1 MIDYVELHKRLQQVG
16 QEHLLKFWD
25 ELNENEREQLE
36 RDIAELNLNEL
47 KLYFDRA
54 TTSLSQNGLKLDD
67 RLQPLPDDNLLSI
80 SRAPKTLLNSY
91 REEGLKQISL
101 GHVAVL
107 LMAGGQG
114 KCLKKQNLS
123 SFTLFVM
130 LLS

>member
-1 MIDYVELHKRLQQVG
+1 MADYAELHQRLTQVG

-25 ELNENEREQLE
+25 ELSETERSQLKS
-36 RDIAELNLNEL
+36 DIAELNLNEL

-54 TTSLSQNGLKLDD
+54 TTSLTQNGLKLDD
-67 RLQPLPDDNLLSI
+67 RLQPIPESKVVSI
-80 SRAPKTLLNSY
+80 SRSTEETLNAY

-114 KCLKKQNLS
+114 K
-123 SFTLFVM
+123 FF
-130 LLS
+130 

>member
-1 MIDYVELHKRLQQVG
+1 MIDYVELNNRLQQVG

-25 ELNENEREQLE
+25 ELNEDEREQLE
-36 RDIAELNLNEL
+36 QDISELDLNEL

-54 TTSLSQNGLKLDD
+54 TTSLNQNGLKLDD
-67 RLQPLPDDNLLSI
+67 RLQPLPEDKLLSI
-80 SRAPKTLLNSY
+80 SRAPEELLNSY

-114 KCLKKQNLS
+114 KFEKKEKSFYLKISL
-123 SFTLFVM
+123 
-130 LLS
+130 